1 MGLMVMGNTISSIG
15 ALYMALRIF
24 LNITLIATLVYQID
38 LVIILL

>member
-15 ALYMALRIF
+15 VQCMDLRTF